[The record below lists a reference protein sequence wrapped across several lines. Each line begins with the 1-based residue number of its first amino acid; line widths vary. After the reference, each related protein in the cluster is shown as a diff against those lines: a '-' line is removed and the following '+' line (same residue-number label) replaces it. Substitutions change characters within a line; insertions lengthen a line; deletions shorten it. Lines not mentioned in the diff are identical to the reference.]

1 MHIPPEVISPTYI
14 HSTSTIVSR
23 YFQPRDTTN
32 HPERFTLEN
41 HYRFHRR
48 GYILYIHHLYLQRF
62 SQRISTVV
70 KTGGNKNFPNLSL
83 SLSHALY
90 NSLIDDVR
98 TVSSSA
104 RIVNDSAERTTR
116 NRLRRF
122 EEKEKAN
129 EWKKKRMG
137 EKRGKRRKGGKR
149 GQTKRF
155 SSSPRRNARPRPFS
169 LSLSLSLRFLF
180 CRADETNRSNKS
192 CNNRDSCSSCRSF
205 LSLSLSLS
213 PRRRSRCLVVR
224 QLG

>member
-32 HPERFTLEN
+32 HPGRFTLEN

-48 GYILYIHHLYLQRF
+48 GYILYIHHLYLQRL

-129 EWKKKRMG
+129 EWKKKEWG

-169 LSLSLSLRFLF
+169 LSLSLSLSGFFSAEQTKRTGVINLAIIATRVRRVARF
-180 CRADETNRSNKS
+180 S
-192 CNNRDSCSSCRSF
+192 
-205 LSLSLSLS
+205 LSLSLSL
-213 PRRRSRCLVVR
+213 LVAAAVVSSSAN
-224 QLG
+224 